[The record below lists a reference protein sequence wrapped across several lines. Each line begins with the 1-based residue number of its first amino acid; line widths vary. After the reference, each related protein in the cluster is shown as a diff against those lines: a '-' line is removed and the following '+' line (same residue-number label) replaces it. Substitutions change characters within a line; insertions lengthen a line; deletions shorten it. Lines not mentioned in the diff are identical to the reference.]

1 MKSVSKILMVITAL
15 LSSMN
20 GFAEIKPTDEAAQIT
35 SQLTVVFDN
44 YFSIKDALVNSNTSI
59 AATKAANMVTVT
71 KAVNM
76 GELSIE
82 EHNAW
87 MKVTKDL
94 TRSAEAISK
103 SKDLSKQ
110 REAFTLL
117 SKKVYELAKVSKQ
130 AVPVYYQH
138 CPMFANGKGA
148 NWLSK
153 ESAIKNPYYG
163 NKMLTCGSVVETI
176 K

>member
-76 GELSIE
+76 
-82 EHNAW
+82 
-87 MKVTKDL
+87 
-94 TRSAEAISK
+94 
-103 SKDLSKQ
+103 
-110 REAFTLL
+110 
-117 SKKVYELAKVSKQ
+117 VSF
-130 AVPVYYQH
+130 P
-138 CPMFANGKGA
+138 
-148 NWLSK
+148 
-153 ESAIKNPYYG
+153 
-163 NKMLTCGSVVETI
+163 
-176 K
+176 